1 MEKERINMTEHIEE
15 EVKEP
20 KEVKKPEPKEP
31 EKKYTDEDVDR
42 IINKRLARWQKEQ
55 EEKAA
60 EAERLAKLS
69 AEERANEQIKAL
81 QAEINTYKQADAKRS
96 MQKQVK
102 TELSEAGLTV
112 DESVA
117 SLLVR
122 DTAEATKEA
131 IDTYIKSMKEAQSK
145 WEAEFYKGN
154 KKSVVPPTDVSDKG
168 QPTREQILKMPYAEH
183 VAFKR
188 NNPDLYNKI
197 MNK

>member
-1 MEKERINMTEHIEE
+1 MEEHIEE
-15 EVKEP
+15 TEVVETEVGTTKP
-20 KEVKKPEPKEP
+20 KTEEP
-31 EKKYTDEDVDR
+31 EKKYTDADVDR
-42 IINKRLARWQKEQ
+42 IINKRFARWQKEQ

-60 EAERLAKLS
+60 EAKRLAELS
-69 AEERANEQIKAL
+69 AEERANEQIKKL
-81 QAEINTYKQADAKRS
+81 QAEINDYKKADAKRS

-102 TELSEAGLTV
+102 AELSEAGLTV
-112 DESVA
+112 DEGVA

-145 WEAEFYKGN
+145 WETEFYKGN
-154 KKSVVPPTDVSDKG
+154 KKSVVPPTDVSGKG

-197 MNK
+197 MNN